1 MISFDLTQEQG
12 VLKVL
17 LKSAIINASIRLV
30 LAKLLC
36 LL

>member
-1 MISFDLTQEQG
+1 MISFDFTQEQG

-30 LAKLLC
+30 FAKLLR